1 MNKNRSNHLSK
12 GAKLLFCALLC
23 FVWVVYPVS
32 SVYAQEETPPPAT
45 PEAVVTEETQPVVES
60 TPEADLTIITAVV
73 TPESEAEGESV
84 DSAPAGILVQFN
96 GEVPKDE
103 FLESLSQYGVVVNSN
118 LNTINFLMVEVSQSE
133 YDAAMLG
140 LSMAPGVMLV
150 EANEELRL
158 ADTIPDDP
166 FFSTQYGLDA
176 INAMQGWD
184 TTTGSSSVTI
194 AIVDS
199 GVDLTHPDLAG
210 NLVAGYDF
218 VNDDADAMDDNGH
231 GTHVAGIAAAV
242 TDNGTGVAGVSWG
255 AQIMPV
261 KVLNAGA
268 GGTFDDVAQGIIW
281 AVDNGAQVINLSLG
295 GTTNSPVLQSAI
307 AYAYSQGVVVVAAAG
322 NANSAVLYPAAYD
335 PVIAVAASDASDNRA
350 GFSNYGPEV
359 DVTAPGVNINS
370 TALGGGYENRSGTSM
385 AAAFVTGE
393 VALLLSINNGL
404 TPDEV
409 AYIVES
415 TALDIGAPGVD
426 DFTGHGLI
434 QVDAALSSV
443 APPPVV
449 DNPTKEPA
457 EEKPPKRQEVTLPSP
472 TPTASPLPEQTL
484 PSVTPTAPEVSAQAG
499 AVTPTSTPV
508 VLAPSEGSVSATGY
522 GTPFPSFLI
531 GVLVAVIGIL
541 IFIWWRR
548 RQSPNPS

>member
-1 MNKNRSNHLSK
+1 
-12 GAKLLFCALLC
+12 
-23 FVWVVYPVS
+23 
-32 SVYAQEETPPPAT
+32 
-45 PEAVVTEETQPVVES
+45 
-60 TPEADLTIITAVV
+60 
-73 TPESEAEGESV
+73 
-84 DSAPAGILVQFN
+84 
-96 GEVPKDE
+96 
-103 FLESLSQYGVVVNSN
+103 
-118 LNTINFLMVEVSQSE
+118 
-133 YDAAMLG
+133 
-140 LSMAPGVMLV
+140 
-150 EANEELRL
+150 
-158 ADTIPDDP
+158 
-166 FFSTQYGLDA
+166 
-176 INAMQGWD
+176 
-184 TTTGSSSVTI
+184 
-194 AIVDS
+194 
-199 GVDLTHPDLAG
+199 VDLTHPDLAG

-218 VNDDADAMDDNGH
+218 VNDDADPMDDNGH

-322 NANSAVLYPAAYD
+322 NSNSAVLYPAAYD

-393 VALLLSINNGL
+393 VALLLSINDGL

-434 QVDAALSSV
+434 QVDAALASV

-457 EEKPPKRQEVTLPSP
+457 KEKPPKQEEPTLPSP

-484 PSVTPTAPEVSAQAG
+484 PSVTPTAPEVSAQAN

-522 GTPFPSFLI
+522 GAPFPSFLI
-531 GVLVAVIGIL
+531 GLLVAVIGIL
-541 IFIWWRR
+541 VFTWWRR
-548 RQSPNPS
+548 RQSPNPL